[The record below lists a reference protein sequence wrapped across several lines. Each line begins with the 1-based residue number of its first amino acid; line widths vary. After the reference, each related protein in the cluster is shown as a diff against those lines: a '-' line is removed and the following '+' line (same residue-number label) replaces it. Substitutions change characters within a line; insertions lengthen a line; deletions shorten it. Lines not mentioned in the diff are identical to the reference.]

1 MPLSHRRVVAPLAP
15 PPSCRII
22 DCRRNAPALTRRKAP
37 QLPHEPARIPNRQ
50 NALQLI
56 DSEIARLNDA
66 KLPGLADH
74 LRGVAELIRSGSL
87 AVSRIDE
94 NGMTFEPTEK
104 GRKTGLHDLLP
115 GSAASNGRGTLII
128 EEARWQQ

>member
-1 MPLSHRRVVAPLAP
+1 MP
-15 PPSCRII
+15 
-22 DCRRNAPALTRRKAP
+22 
-37 QLPHEPARIPNRQ
+37 QEPTRIPNQQ

-56 DSEIARLNDA
+56 DSEITRLSDA

-87 AVSRIDE
+87 AVSKIDE

-104 GRKTGLHDLLP
+104 GKKTGLHNLLP
-115 GSAASNGRGTLII
+115 GSATSNGRATLII
-128 EEARWQQ
+128 EEARES